1 MVLSDFTEG
10 ALDYPFASLGP
21 GISAQAIRARVAGL
35 PRAGALLGP
44 ASAINDY
51 TMHEDIDA

>member
-21 GISAQAIRARVAGL
+21 GISAQAIRARGWLARACRCAAG
-35 PRAGALLGP
+35 PRLG
-44 ASAINDY
+44 
-51 TMHEDIDA
+51 HQRLHDA